1 MPPGSNLKS
10 TSSRSF
16 IALSTKLVGVSA
28 PPCAVVWEFE
38 VTTKPKKICKNNP
51 GVLMTGTKTFA
62 NLLRENRLSTWG
74 NVVVADNVVRSERW
88 DPERR
93 GVAFGL
99 ANVATGKSF

>member
-1 MPPGSNLKS
+1 
-10 TSSRSF
+10 
-16 IALSTKLVGVSA
+16 
-28 PPCAVVWEFE
+28 
-38 VTTKPKKICKNNP
+38 
-51 GVLMTGTKTFA
+51 MTGTKMFA

-99 ANVATGKSF
+99 ATLLHVAAGKSF